1 LGLVHSPAQLPSV
14 TRPRYRRGEWLV
26 LICLVLGVL
35 TALGVWIGRDAGYA
49 MLKGYVESSAGQQA
63 ASRGMGKTI
72 KIDGKFAPLH
82 VEEWTIRTASFTS
95 KGWPGEAI
103 GGLDASGIRAEFD
116 PSAVRHG
123 AWRIEGV
130 QIDRATI
137 NLRKPEDALKRP
149 DAPKKPRPWY
159 LFFLPTRVECGPITC
174 PDAELLYSFQGK
186 LARIHDANVQA
197 DLIGK
202 DLKYT
207 ATSGV
212 LEMPYLP
219 PLHIQR
225 LEMLVTRPFIRV
237 YTAQLTGIDPADSAR
252 VVLSGTIGMRE
263 NKAIEAS
270 GQITEIPI
278 EQILPEDLRGLIH
291 GKATGK
297 LAWKRDAT
305 GKNLDSDGEFSLDG
319 ARIDD
324 LSPFK
329 QLALL
334 HGNADLTAFGFDTAA
349 CEFHIHQGRA
359 RLVLHASSAGKL
371 TIVGTVDY
379 EFATKHAQVDLAVTD
394 LPLKTWLPDEF
405 KPGAAGVAQAHM
417 QWQGQL
423 RTIRDSS
430 GHVALTLD
438 GGTIHTP
445 GILRRL
451 LAAKKLR
458 GPESI
463 QFKTAA
469 MDVQYHDQTFELTR
483 GDFDL
488 PGILTAQVA
497 GTLLPGNQLRAK
509 LAWQGLTIED
519 WLPANLAEEF
529 SGAIQGN
536 ATLDVR
542 KWKMG
547 DGSYA
552 GQIKLVAGQLRYT
565 PFQSLL
571 ARFLNDR
578 ALLQMPLTRA
588 SFSWVWSGKKITVTG
603 LDLRAGDRLGVT
615 GDFVVAPGGALA
627 GTLRVGTRADY
638 VARLAG
644 LGEAV
649 FDRSGD
655 GLKWA
660 TVRLSG
666 TVKKPKQDLASQLM
680 AEVPRHPTAVFAL
693 GFKGVSW
700 YVGNWFGAEKEWQRP
715 ADVSV
720 KAARRS

>member
-1 LGLVHSPAQLPSV
+1 VHSPAQLPSV
-14 TRPRYRRGEWLV
+14 TRPRHRRGERLV
-26 LICLVLGVL
+26 WICLVLGGL
-35 TALGVWIGRDAGYA
+35 TAAGIWFGRDLAYDA
-49 MLKGYVESSAGQQA
+49 ARHWVESPAGQRT
-63 ASRGMGKTI
+63 ASRVMGKTI
-72 KIDGKFAPLH
+72 KVDGQFAPLH
-82 VEEWTIRTASFTS
+82 VEGWTIRTDSFTS
-95 KGWPGEAI
+95 TGWPGEAI
-103 GGLDASGIRAEFD
+103 GSLDATGIQAEFD
-116 PSAVRHG
+116 PTAVFDG
-123 AWRIEGV
+123 AWRIAGV
-130 QIDRATI
+130 QIAHATI
-137 NLRKPEDALKRP
+137 SLLKPNDALKRP
-149 DAPKKPRPWY
+149 VPPKKPRPWY
-159 LFFLPTRVECGPITC
+159 LFFLPTRVECGPIVC
-174 PDAELLYSFQGK
+174 PDAELLYSFQGRS
-186 LARIHDANVQA
+186 ARIRDAHVQA

-219 PLHIQR
+219 PLRIER
-225 LEMLVTRPFIRV
+225 LEMLVTRPLIRV
-237 YTAQLTGIDPADSAR
+237 YTAQLAGLDPGDPAR
-252 VVLSGTIGMRE
+252 VTLSGTIGMRE

-270 GQITEIPI
+270 GAITEIPI
-278 EQILPEDLRGLIH
+278 GQILPEELRTVVQGR
-291 GKATGK
+291 ATGK
-297 LAWKRDAT
+297 LTWNRDAT
-305 GKNLDSDGEFSLDG
+305 GQVLDSDGELKLDG
-319 ARIDD
+319 ARLDD
-324 LSPFK
+324 LSPFR

-334 HGNADLTAFGFDTAA
+334 HGNADLTNFAFNTAT
-349 CEFHIHQGRA
+349 CTFHVHHQRA
-359 RLVLHASSAGKL
+359 RLELHAACAGKL
-371 TIVGTVDY
+371 TIAGTVDY
-379 EFATKHAQVDLAVTD
+379 DLATKHAQIDLAVTD

-405 KPGAAGVAQAHM
+405 KPGAAGVAQAHL

-430 GHVALTLD
+430 GHVTLSLD

-451 LAAKKLR
+451 LTAKKLR
-458 GPESI
+458 GPDVI

-469 MDVQYHDQTFELTR
+469 LDVEYHDQTFQLTR

-488 PGILTAQVA
+488 PGILDAQVA
-497 GTLLPGNQLRAK
+497 GTLLPGNLLHAK

-536 ATLDVR
+536 ATLAVR

-547 DGSYA
+547 DGRYA
-552 GQIKLVAGQLRYT
+552 GQIRLVSGELRYT

-588 SFSWVWSGKKITVTG
+588 SLAWTWNGRELEVHD

-615 GDFVVAPGGALA
+615 GDLTVAPDRTLA
-627 GTLRVGTRADY
+627 GTLWVGTRADY

-644 LGEAV
+644 LGNAV
-649 FDRSGD
+649 FYRSGD

-660 TVRLSG
+660 KVRLSG
-666 TVKKPKQDLASQLM
+666 TTKKPQQDLAAQLL
-680 AEVPRHPTAVFAL
+680 AQVPRHPSAIFAL
-693 GFKGVSW
+693 GFKGISW

-715 ADVSV
+715 AKGNVEV
-720 KAARRS
+720 NGTRS